1 MSSCNALSVRWAISP
16 IKTVGWAAKTSC
28 NAAGAKNSESP
39 CVSMPWAEESSCN
52 AGAVAARAR
61 RQYPGCAARQA
72 CTRATLIAPWK

>member
-28 NAAGAKNSESP
+28 NAAHAKKSESL
-39 CVSMPWAEESSCN
+39 CVSMPWAQVSSCN
-52 AGAVAARAR
+52 AVAGLAPGR

-72 CTRATLIAPWK
+72 CTRATLIVPWK

>member
-28 NAAGAKNSESP
+28 NAAGAKSSELLDI
-39 CVSMPWAEESSCN
+39 SMSCAKESSCN
-52 AGAVAARAR
+52 AVAAGR